1 MWGFQPHPQRAIGGH
16 GRIVVGHVPTRY
28 EVSICNDD
36 DAMSKARSCCSSVY
50 SSHSTSCS
58 VVKSGVHVHVICEPL
73 RTSPFQVRLP
83 DSVAIRAP
91 GAVVACV
98 TLVERVPRLTVQGA
112 LVGVGGEGQATGLLV
127 GVAVV
132 VVALV
137 GRHDHVVGHDR
148 RVGDRPR
155 DDARG
160 DDGDD
165 GEHLADGGVGGEHP
179 QQGRGDGADE
189 RGDGFQVGQ
198 RVGLAGHRG
207 DVGTRGGDGLVGVHE
222 RYSLVSGNGCHFL
235 GATVVWTIWRVGETL
250 AMPGEAVR
258 TMVSVTFTG
267 AFFPTSVWTKRPL
280 LTYSNF
286 SGVKTERMILFSFA
300 RSASS

>member
-160 DDGDD
+160 D
-165 GEHLADGGVGGEHP
+165 
-179 QQGRGDGADE
+179 GADE